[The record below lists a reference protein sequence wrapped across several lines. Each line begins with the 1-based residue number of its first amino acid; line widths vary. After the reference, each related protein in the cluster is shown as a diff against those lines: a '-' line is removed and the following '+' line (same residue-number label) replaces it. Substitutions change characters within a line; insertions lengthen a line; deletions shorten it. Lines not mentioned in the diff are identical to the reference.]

1 MAEEKNIGEGKME
14 SKSKSK
20 ELKYGDVRNQI
31 QDGDVLLHR
40 GKTLVTLLIRLFTWS
55 QYSHAGIAVWWNDR
69 LMAMESIWPMVI
81 INPLS
86 QSVRRYKG
94 GVDWFCCVKP
104 VDDKRLEMIK
114 FAQKELG
121 HRFSL
126 PKLISFLFKFLFR
139 RRTTEEARLKRYEK
153 ALICSE
159 YVARI
164 YKSVDLDLVKY
175 KADRFTSPADIANS
189 PLLEKRG
196 TLKI

>member
-1 MAEEKNIGEGKME
+1 ME
-14 SKSKSK
+14 SKAK

-31 QDGDVLLHR
+31 KDGDVLLHR
-40 GKTLVTLLIRLFTWS
+40 GKTIVTLLIRLFTCS

-94 GVDWFCCVKP
+94 GVDWFSCVNP
-104 VDDKRLEMIK
+104 IDHKRLDIIK
-114 FAQKELG
+114 SAQRELG

-126 PKLISFLFKFLFR
+126 PKLILFLFKFLFR
-139 RRTTEEARLKRYEK
+139 RKTTEEDRLKRYEK

-159 YVARI
+159 YVARV

-189 PLLEKRG
+189 PLLEKMG
-196 TLKI
+196 TLKR